1 MASSS
6 HWPLRAQKHLY
17 LARTPNRPHR
27 THPQKAST
35 YVRQTFLTVRSTR
48 IIIVPVEIAHNRCVV
63 VRINCTSSSTFSV
76 CARIRALIYQ
86 IWRVEVGKEQLFGSC
101 LRASVARVRRKK
113 KGNHP
118 WPCNG
123 VTACV
128 SDALAKLAMYP
139 SVRTIFY
146 GKVCSIILQVR
157 WGLTFVTVA
166 AVTGSQL
173 GPVNFIKENV
183 AGCFKQALT
192 VVTCD
197 WLELDHVSVFFD
209 LVILPFVCEWLRALP
224 VYMPF
229 PL

>member
-1 MASSS
+1 MWQVR
-6 HWPLRAQKHLY
+6 HIDLLERRNTFTWPGLPTDPTARILKKQ
-17 LARTPNRPHR
+17 ARTC
-27 THPQKAST
+27 
-35 YVRQTFLTVRSTR
+35 VRRSWLRSTR

-128 SDALAKLAMYP
+128 SDAWCLSK
-139 SVRTIFY
+139 I
-146 GKVCSIILQVR
+146 G
-157 WGLTFVTVA
+157 
-166 AVTGSQL
+166 
-173 GPVNFIKENV
+173 NV
-183 AGCFKQALT
+183 PKCTHHFLWKGVQYNTA
-192 VVTCD
+192 
-197 WLELDHVSVFFD
+197 SS
-209 LVILPFVCEWLRALP
+209 LRAYFCHSCCCYWLSIGAS
-224 VYMPF
+224 
-229 PL
+229 